1 MTETPRPVPGPLR
14 PTPAPVD
21 GAPDLAARL
30 AGLPVAEHAAEF
42 ELAHAH
48 LQRRL
53 ATIDQ
58 L

>member
-1 MTETPRPVPGPLR
+1 MTETPRPVPGPPR
-14 PTPAPVD
+14 PTAAPVD
-21 GAPDLAARL
+21 EVPALADRL
-30 AGLPVAEHAAEF
+30 AGLPVAQHAAEF
-42 ELAHAH
+42 ELEHAH

>member
-1 MTETPRPVPGPLR
+1 
-14 PTPAPVD
+14 VD